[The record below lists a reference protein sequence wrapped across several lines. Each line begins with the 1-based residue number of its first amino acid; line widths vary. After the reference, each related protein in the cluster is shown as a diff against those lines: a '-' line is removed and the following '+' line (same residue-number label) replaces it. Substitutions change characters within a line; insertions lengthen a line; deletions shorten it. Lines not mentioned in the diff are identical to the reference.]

1 MQELAIVYGIVAWLA
16 AWDIDLAIIIARG
29 PLTVDP
35 VLKFIVV
42 TICLVVVLVK
52 LARAHWLW

>member
-1 MQELAIVYGIVAWLA
+1 MQEIAIVYFVVAWLA
-16 AWDIDLAIIIARG
+16 AWDIDLVVMVVRG

-52 LARAHWLW
+52 LARARWLW

>member
-16 AWDIDLAIIIARG
+16 AWDIDLAVIVARG